1 MKRWLWLIT
10 AGLIVGVAL
19 SSFVSRDPGYVLLQV
34 GGYRLETS
42 LVALFLAVTALLI
55 LMRLVGQLVR
65 SILGVVPGFGR
76 WLGRRKEEQNLELI
90 HASLDDVL
98 SENPAGLVSKV
109 SKLEKSSWQSESR
122 TKQLRQWLFV
132 RQIRASQKPSQ
143 LNKLWRNVAV
153 LDKADG
159 ALRVEYVSRLYQLG
173 ATKDVDVVLLET
185 AKSAWYDALNG
196 VLAVHQSNSAEQ
208 LAERLT
214 SIAATDE
221 SGAASLALTLLK
233 AHALT
238 GDAGDNLLI
247 DAHKKQASEHL
258 IRALGAR
265 RLRRGA

>member
-42 LVALFLAVTALLI
+42 LVALFLAVVGLLI
-55 LMRLVGQLVR
+55 LVSLVGQLVR
-65 SILGVVPGFGR
+65 IILGVVPGFGR

-98 SENPAGLVSKV
+98 NENTAGLVSKV
-109 SKLEKSSWQSESR
+109 GALEKSSWQSESR
-122 TKQLRQWLFV
+122 IKQLRQWLFV

-143 LNKLWRNVAV
+143 LNKIWSNVAV
-153 LDKADG
+153 SDKADG

-185 AKSAWYDALNG
+185 AKSSWYDALNG
-196 VLAVHQSNSAEQ
+196 VLAVHQPNSAEQ
-208 LAERLT
+208 LVERLT
-214 SIAATDE
+214 DIAATDE

-233 AHALT
+233 AHTLA

-247 DAHKKQASEHL
+247 DAHKKRASEHL
-258 IRALGAR
+258 IKALGAR

>member
-42 LVALFLAVTALLI
+42 LVALFLAVVGLLI
-55 LMRLVGQLVR
+55 LVRLVGQLVR
-65 SILGVVPGFGR
+65 IILGVVPGFGR

-98 SENPAGLVSKV
+98 NENTAGLVSKV
-109 SKLEKSSWQSESR
+109 GKLEKSSWQSESR
-122 TKQLRQWLFV
+122 IKQLRQWLFV

-185 AKSAWYDALNG
+185 AKSSWYDALNG
-196 VLAVHQSNSAEQ
+196 VLAVHQPNSAEQ
-208 LAERLT
+208 LVERLT
-214 SIAATDE
+214 DIAATDE

-233 AHALT
+233 AHALA

-247 DAHKKQASEHL
+247 DAHKKRASEHL
-258 IRALGAR
+258 IKALGAR

>member
-42 LVALFLAVTALLI
+42 LVALFLAVLGLLI
-55 LMRLVGQLVR
+55 LVRLVGQLVR
-65 SILGVVPGFGR
+65 IILGVVPGFGR

-98 SENPAGLVSKV
+98 NENTAGLVSKV
-109 SKLEKSSWQSESR
+109 GALEKSSWQSESR
-122 TKQLRQWLFV
+122 IKQLRQWLFV

-143 LNKLWRNVAV
+143 LNKIWSNVAV
-153 LDKADG
+153 SDKADG
-159 ALRVEYVSRLYQLG
+159 ALRVEYVSRLYQLD

-185 AKSAWYDALNG
+185 AKSSWYDALNG
-196 VLAVHQSNSAEQ
+196 VLAVHQPNSAEQ
-208 LAERLT
+208 LVERLT
-214 SIAATDE
+214 DIAATDE

-233 AHALT
+233 AHALA

-247 DAHKKQASEHL
+247 DAHKKRASEHL
-258 IRALGAR
+258 IKALGAR

>member
-109 SKLEKSSWQSESR
+109 SKLGKSSWQSESR

-143 LNKLWRNVAV
+143 LNKIWRNVAV
-153 LDKADG
+153 SDKADG

-185 AKSAWYDALNG
+185 AKSSWYDALNG
-196 VLAVHQSNSAEQ
+196 VLAVHQPNSAEQ
-208 LAERLT
+208 LVERLT
-214 SIAATDE
+214 DIAATDE

-233 AHALT
+233 AHALA

-247 DAHKKQASEHL
+247 DAHKKRASEHL
-258 IRALGAR
+258 IKALGAR

>member
-19 SSFVSRDPGYVLLQV
+19 ASFVSKDPGYVLLQV

-42 LVALFLAVTALLI
+42 LVALFLAVVGLLI
-55 LMRLVGQLVR
+55 LIRLVGQLVR
-65 SILGVVPGFGR
+65 IILGVVPGFGR

-173 ATKDVDVVLLET
+173 ATKDVDVVLLEA
-185 AKSAWYDALNG
+185 AKSSWYDALNG
-196 VLAVHQSNSAEQ
+196 VLAVHQPDSAEQ

-214 SIAATDE
+214 DIAATDE

-233 AHALT
+233 AHALA

-247 DAHKKQASEHL
+247 DAHKKRASEHL
-258 IRALGAR
+258 IKALGAR

>member
-1 MKRWLWLIT
+1 MKRWLWLIAT
-10 AGLIVGVAL
+10 GLIVGVAL
-19 SSFVSRDPGYVLLQV
+19 ASFVSRDPGYVLLQV

-42 LVALFLAVTALLI
+42 LVALFLAVVGLLI
-55 LMRLVGQLVR
+55 LLRLVGQLVR
-65 SILGVVPGFGR
+65 IILGVVPGFGR

-90 HASLDDVL
+90 HSSLDDVL
-98 SENPAGLVSKV
+98 SENTAGLLGKAG
-109 SKLEKSSWQSESR
+109 KLEKSSWQSESR
-122 TKQLRQWLFV
+122 TKQLRHWLFV

-143 LNKLWRNVAV
+143 LNKIWSGVA
-153 LDKADG
+153 LSDKADE

-185 AKSAWYDALNG
+185 AGASWYDALNG
-196 VLAVHQSNSAEQ
+196 VLAVHQPNSAEQ

-214 SIAATDE
+214 NIAATDE

-233 AHALT
+233 AHALA

-258 IRALGAR
+258 ITALGAR
-265 RLRRGA
+265 RLRGGA

>member
-19 SSFVSRDPGYVLLQV
+19 ASFVSKDPGYVLLQV

-42 LVALFLAVTALLI
+42 LVALFLAVAALLI

-98 SENPAGLVSKV
+98 NENTAGLVSKV
-109 SKLEKSSWQSESR
+109 GKLEKSSWQSESR
-122 TKQLRQWLFV
+122 IKQLRQWLFV

-143 LNKLWRNVAV
+143 LNKIWSNVAV
-153 LDKADG
+153 SDKADG

-185 AKSAWYDALNG
+185 AKSSWYDALNG
-196 VLAVHQSNSAEQ
+196 VLAVHQPNSAEQ
-208 LAERLT
+208 LVERLT
-214 SIAATDE
+214 DIAATDE

-233 AHALT
+233 AHALA

-247 DAHKKQASEHL
+247 DAHKKRASEHL
-258 IRALGAR
+258 IKALGAS

>member
-42 LVALFLAVTALLI
+42 LVALFLAVVGLLI
-55 LMRLVGQLVR
+55 LIRLVGQLVR
-65 SILGVVPGFGR
+65 IILGVVPGFGR

-185 AKSAWYDALNG
+185 AKSSWYDALNG
-196 VLAVHQSNSAEQ
+196 VLAVHQPNSAEQ
-208 LAERLT
+208 LVERLT
-214 SIAATDE
+214 DIAATDE
-221 SGAASLALTLLK
+221 SGAASLALKLLK
-233 AHALT
+233 AHALA

-247 DAHKKQASEHL
+247 DAHKKRASEHL
-258 IRALGAR
+258 IKALGAR

>member
-19 SSFVSRDPGYVLLQV
+19 ASFVSKDPGYVLLQV

-42 LVALFLAVTALLI
+42 LVALFLAVVGLLI
-55 LMRLVGQLVR
+55 LVRLVGQLVR
-65 SILGVVPGFGR
+65 IILGVVPGFGR

-153 LDKADG
+153 SDKADG

-185 AKSAWYDALNG
+185 AKSSWYDALNG
-196 VLAVHQSNSAEQ
+196 VLAVHQPNSAEQ
-208 LAERLT
+208 LVERLT
-214 SIAATDE
+214 DIAATDE

-233 AHALT
+233 AHALA

-247 DAHKKQASEHL
+247 GAHKKRASEHL
-258 IRALGAR
+258 IKALGAR

>member
-153 LDKADG
+153 SDKADG

-185 AKSAWYDALNG
+185 AGASWYDALNG
-196 VLAVHQSNSAEQ
+196 VLAVHQPNSAEQ
-208 LAERLT
+208 LVERLT
-214 SIAATDE
+214 DIAATDE

-233 AHALT
+233 AHALA

-247 DAHKKQASEHL
+247 DAHKKRASEHL
-258 IRALGAR
+258 IKALGAR